1 MRMMSMS
8 SRLINFFKTSS
19 ISVTGVSAKTKRTNL
34 EKTFKSRTFSLTF
47 VHYEEVGV
55 SIFVQFANATQ
66 KKSNT
71 CILKNPRIDNVEF
84 NFQTFVSFTS
94 SPMTPISLP
103 RAEEIAIFQLNFRSF
118 KSPDL
123 F

>member
-8 SRLINFFKTSS
+8 SRLMNFFKTSS
-19 ISVTGVSAKTKRTNL
+19 ISVTGVSEKTNKTNL
-34 EKTFKSRTFSLTF
+34 EKTFKSPIFSLTF
-47 VHYEEVGV
+47 VHHEKIRV

-71 CILKNPRIDNVEF
+71 GILKNPRIDNVEV
-84 NFQTFVSFTS
+84 NFKTFVSFTS